1 MEYSDENFSLKFKN
15 FSIKKSSL
23 LQIGLSIYFFI
34 VILLKSLYFADNLS
48 SNSSEIYFNI
58 FSIIIIISLTM
69 LLKPKNSFIVL
80 TVIDLLIAVLLL
92 ANNLYFRYYY
102 NLLSLHLIKQ
112 IGVVGKIEGTIKA
125 LITPTDLLYF
135 VDFLFTIPIY
145 YFCFIKHKVID
156 EEKKKSKVKV
166 ITCIVTMM
174 LSIVAITYKVID
186 IKKNDPELFTTIYDN
201 NYIKERT
208 GIFVYEAFDIYRY
221 TKGVFEDKEL
231 KTQETMQQFQ
241 NHFANKPIVESS
253 YFGDYK
259 GKNLIMVQM
268 EAVQGFVINS
278 KLNGKEITPNLNQ
291 LVKDSLYFDNVFVQ
305 TAAGNTSD
313 AEILSNTSLYP
324 VSQGATTEQY
334 GQNTYQSIGVLL
346 KREGY
351 STFSAHGFHPE
362 FWNRINMHKA
372 LGFDRFYSSN
382 ELVMDE
388 TLGWGLKDNSFFRQC
403 VEIMSKENKPFYSF
417 LVTLSNHHPY
427 DAYAAISDFDVTGI
441 EGELMQNYLKSVHEA
456 DKAVGEFIQQLKDVG
471 LYDNSIIVL
480 YGDHEGI
487 TGNDIEN
494 LNIFLGIDKDDEF
507 QQRQYEKV
515 PLIIHVPDEK
525 LKGTISKTAGQIDIM
540 PTVLNL
546 LGVKPEYEFGSDIL
560 NVENN
565 LVVLRDGSYID
576 DNYMYF
582 RGTDCYYDRLTGEL
596 ATDVVSRK
604 EEALSQLQLS
614 DLIFELDLL
623 KEMK

>member
-1 MEYSDENFSLKFKN
+1 MEYSEENLSLKFRKL
-15 FSIKKSSL
+15 SIRKGTL

-34 VILLKSLYFADNLS
+34 IMLLKSLYFAENLS
-48 SNSSEIYFNI
+48 NSSSEIYLNV
-58 FSIIIIISLTM
+58 FSIIFIISLTM
-69 LLKPKNSFIVL
+69 LLRPKNSFIIL
-80 TVIDLLIAVLLL
+80 TVIDLFISILLL

-125 LITPTDLLYF
+125 LIIPTDLLYF
-135 VDFLFTIPIY
+135 ADFLLTIPIF
-145 YFCFIKHKVID
+145 YFCFIKNKNLD
-156 EEKKKSKVKV
+156 EVKKNSKEKL
-166 ITCIVTMM
+166 ITCIVIMI
-174 LSIVAITYKVID
+174 LCVAFISQKVFEL
-186 IKKNDPELFTTIYDN
+186 KKNNPELFTTVYDN

-208 GIFVYEAFDIYRY
+208 GIFVYEAFDIYRS
-221 TKGVFEDKEL
+221 TKGVFENKEL
-231 KTQETMQQFQ
+231 KTEETMQQFQ
-241 NHFANKPIVESS
+241 NHFANKPRVEST
-253 YFGDYK
+253 YFGKYK

-268 EAVQGFVINS
+268 EAIQGFVINS

-291 LVKDSLYFDNVFVQ
+291 LIKDSLYFDNVYVQ

-324 VSQGATTEQY
+324 VSQGATAEQY
-334 GQNTYQSIGVLL
+334 GNNTYQSIGTLL
-346 KREGY
+346 KEEGY
-351 STFSAHGFHPE
+351 STFSAHGFNPE

-372 LGFDRFYSSN
+372 LGFDKFYSSN
-382 ELVMDE
+382 ELDMDE
-388 TLGWGLKDNSFFRQC
+388 TLGWGLKDNSFFRQT
-403 VEIMSKENKPFYSF
+403 VEIMGKEKKPFYSF
-417 LVTLSNHHPY
+417 LITLSNHHPY
-427 DAYAAISDFDVTGI
+427 DAYSAISDFDVTGV
-441 EGELMQNYLKSVHEA
+441 EGELMQNYLKSVNEF
-456 DKAVGEFIQQLKDVG
+456 DKAVREFLQYLKDAG

-494 LNIFLGIDKDDEF
+494 LNNFLGIDKDDEF
-507 QQRQYEKV
+507 HQREYEKV
-515 PLIIHVPDEK
+515 PLIIHLPDEE

-546 LGVKPEYEFGSDIL
+546 LGVKPEYEFGSDLL

-576 DNYMYF
+576 ENYMYF
-582 RGTDCYYDRLTGEL
+582 RATDHYYDKRTGEL
-596 ATDVVSRK
+596 VNNAVSRK

-623 KEMK
+623 KELK